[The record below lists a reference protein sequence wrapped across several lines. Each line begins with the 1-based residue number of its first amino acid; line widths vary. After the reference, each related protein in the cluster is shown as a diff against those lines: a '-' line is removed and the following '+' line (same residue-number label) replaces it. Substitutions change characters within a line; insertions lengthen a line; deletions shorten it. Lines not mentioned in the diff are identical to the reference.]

1 MGMQNP
7 GNVASSVE
15 GWGEG
20 LNENFKVVKQV
31 QAEHQPSIKKNAP
44 NSKAVRE
51 LGADFDLGS
60 KIGMTKVNTAESTKI
75 LPGPEI
81 GKGGLCLSYTSP
93 SPRD

>member
-7 GNVASSVE
+7 GNVGSSVE

-20 LNENFKVVKQV
+20 LNAKFKVVKQV
-31 QAEHQPSIKKNAP
+31 QEENQPSIKKLAV

-51 LGADFDLGS
+51 FGAKVDMGS

-75 LPGPEI
+75 QPGPEM
-81 GKGGLCLSYTSP
+81 GKGSLV
-93 SPRD
+93 DEVF

>member
-20 LNENFKVVKQV
+20 LNAKFKVVKQL
-31 QAEHQPSIKKNAP
+31 QAEQQPSIKNLAP

-51 LGADFDLGS
+51 MGAEFDMGS
-60 KIGMTKVNTAESTKI
+60 KTGMTKVNTAESTKI
-75 LPGPEI
+75 QAGPEV
-81 GKGGLCLSYTSP
+81 GKGGLV
-93 SPRD
+93 DEVF